1 MSNPTIYRVKIV
13 SVIILALLL
22 SRLLTSTIF
31 FPNSPTLNLRYLA
44 DLPEEV
50 ADYIN
55 GLTGS
60 RRTLP
65 PRVEDTRQIAQQ
77 PGQQPGSTFTSPST
91 PVAPAV
97 IDPAELPP
105 PPEANQN
112 TQSALVERRTQ
123 LADLG
128 YTERGDGIYEK
139 DDVAAHVTYYHY
151 ESNVEFRER
160 TVTIGGQTYT
170 GLAPVAAGSR

>member
-1 MSNPTIYRVKIV
+1 MSTRTLYRLKVVGVMIV
-13 SVIILALLL
+13 ALLL
-22 SRLLTSTIF
+22 SRLFTSTIF

-60 RRTLP
+60 RRNLP

-77 PGQQPGSTFTSPST
+77 PALQPGSTFTSPDT
-91 PVAPAV
+91 PAAPAV
-97 IDPAELPP
+97 IDTAQLPP
-105 PPEANQN
+105 PPEPNQN
-112 TQSALVERRTQ
+112 TQSAVAERRTQ

-128 YTERGDGIYEK
+128 YTEKGEGVYEK
-139 DDVAAHVTYYHY
+139 EDVGAHVIYYHY
-151 ESNVEFRER
+151 ESGVEFRER
-160 TVTIGGQTYT
+160 SITISGQTYT
-170 GLAPVAAGSR
+170 GLAPVAARQ